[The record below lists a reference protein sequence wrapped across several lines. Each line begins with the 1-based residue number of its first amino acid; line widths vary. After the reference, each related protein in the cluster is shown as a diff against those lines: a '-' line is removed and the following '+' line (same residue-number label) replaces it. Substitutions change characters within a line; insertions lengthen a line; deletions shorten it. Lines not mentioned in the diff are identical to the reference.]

1 MKTILALLCSL
12 TCVFAGIPFTPK
24 SLPAEAVAALKSGT
38 KFILFSL
45 DPPIVG
51 APEAPELKPEENHHG
66 FKILGSVELVD
77 APSRASAIA
86 AITNAVRNYNGNAAG
101 CFEPRHS
108 LRVITAAGVTYD
120 FVACFECAGL
130 QIYRGEEGLAG
141 TGMTGSQKPLDDILT
156 KAKIPLAKPAGS
168 K

>member
-1 MKTILALLCSL
+1 MKAILCLLCLL
-12 TCVFAGIPFTPK
+12 TSVFARVPFTPNT
-24 SLPAEAVAALKSGT
+24 LPVEAVTALKTGT

-45 DPPIVG
+45 DPPSFRD
-51 APEAPELKPEENHHG
+51 PKPPELKPAESHHG
-66 FKILGSVELVD
+66 FKILGSTELLD

-86 AITNAVRNYNGNAAG
+86 AITDAVRNYNGVAAG
-101 CFEPRHS
+101 CFNPRHS

-130 QIYRGEEGLAG
+130 QVYRGEEGLAS
-141 TGMTGSQKPLDDILT
+141 TGLTGSQKRLDDFLT
-156 KAKIPLAKPAGS
+156 KANVPLSKPPSS